1 MAISMTGFGR
11 GEYKDDNYQFL
22 VECKTINHK
31 YADINIRL
39 PRKLSFLEDKAR
51 ILVKDY
57 IKRGRVDLYI
67 KLDLL
72 GSEDVNLKFDEALA
86 TQYVSILK
94 QIKDKFDLVDDIS
107 VMNIAKFPD
116 VIKTE
121 EKEDDEDKLWSMLKV
136 ALENALLKL
145 KEILLSVFPENLKLK
160 DLGKLVVIPTF
171 YVGNEYNSWKAIFY
185 NNLPNS
191 ETEDYRVVD
200 VAMASSAAP
209 VFFPSYDCHIDGGII
224 ATDPSLASI
233 IYSIDEE
240 LGKRMD
246 QIRLL
251 SFGTGYCYNS
261 IKEDTS
267 KWGAIDWVIS
277 KDPDLPII
285 SVTLEGNAQLSQIF
299 SKKLLDSNY
308 YRVNPKMDKDISMDD
323 TKSMDY
329 LLELAAEYNIKDC
342 INWINNKWNK
352 I

>member
-72 GSEDVNLKFDEALA
+72 GSEDVNLKFDEELA

-121 EKEDDEDKLWSMLKV
+121 EKEDDEDKLWSML

-145 KEILLSVFPENLKLK
+145 KEMRSEEGKKLAEDIQNRCDLLKNYIEDIEKYSYNVVIDYKEKLK
-160 DLGKLVVIPTF
+160 NRISDMLEDPSIIDESRLAQEVAIYADKSSITEEIVRFKSHIEQLKNTVVKNESIGRKIDFLIQEMNRETNTIGSKSSDLNITNLVVEI
-171 YVGNEYNSWKAIFY
+171 K
-185 NNLPNS
+185 S
-191 ETEDYRVVD
+191 ELEKIR
-200 VAMASSAAP
+200 
-209 VFFPSYDCHIDGGII
+209 
-224 ATDPSLASI
+224 
-233 IYSIDEE
+233 E
-240 LGKRMD
+240 
-246 QIRLL
+246 QI
-251 SFGTGYCYNS
+251 
-261 IKEDTS
+261 
-267 KWGAIDWVIS
+267 
-277 KDPDLPII
+277 
-285 SVTLEGNAQLSQIF
+285 Q
-299 SKKLLDSNY
+299 
-308 YRVNPKMDKDISMDD
+308 
-323 TKSMDY
+323 
-329 LLELAAEYNIKDC
+329 NIQ
-342 INWINNKWNK
+342 
-352 I
+352 

>member
-145 KEILLSVFPENLKLK
+145 KEMRSEEGKKLAEDIQNRCDLLKNYIEDIEKYSYNVVIDYKEKLK
-160 DLGKLVVIPTF
+160 NRISDMLEDPSIIDESRLAQEVAIYADKSNITEEIVRFKSHIEQLKNTVVKNESIGRKIDFLIQEMNRETNTIGSKSSDLNITNLVVEI
-171 YVGNEYNSWKAIFY
+171 K
-185 NNLPNS
+185 S
-191 ETEDYRVVD
+191 ELEKIR
-200 VAMASSAAP
+200 
-209 VFFPSYDCHIDGGII
+209 
-224 ATDPSLASI
+224 
-233 IYSIDEE
+233 E
-240 LGKRMD
+240 
-246 QIRLL
+246 QI
-251 SFGTGYCYNS
+251 
-261 IKEDTS
+261 
-267 KWGAIDWVIS
+267 
-277 KDPDLPII
+277 
-285 SVTLEGNAQLSQIF
+285 Q
-299 SKKLLDSNY
+299 
-308 YRVNPKMDKDISMDD
+308 
-323 TKSMDY
+323 
-329 LLELAAEYNIKDC
+329 NIE
-342 INWINNKWNK
+342 
-352 I
+352 

>member
-51 ILVKDY
+51 ILIKDY

-72 GSEDVNLKFDEALA
+72 GNEDVNLKFDEELA

-116 VIKTE
+116 IIKTE

-145 KEILLSVFPENLKLK
+145 KEMRSEEGKKLADDIQNRCDLLKNYIEDIEKYSYNVVIDYKEKLK
-160 DLGKLVVIPTF
+160 NRISDMLEDPSIIDENRLAQEVAIYADKSNIFKSYIVQLKNTVVKDEAIGRKIDFLIQEMNRETNTIGSKSSDLNITNLVVE
-171 YVGNEYNSWKAIFY
+171 VK
-185 NNLPNS
+185 S
-191 ETEDYRVVD
+191 ELEKIR
-200 VAMASSAAP
+200 
-209 VFFPSYDCHIDGGII
+209 
-224 ATDPSLASI
+224 
-233 IYSIDEE
+233 E
-240 LGKRMD
+240 
-246 QIRLL
+246 QI
-251 SFGTGYCYNS
+251 
-261 IKEDTS
+261 
-267 KWGAIDWVIS
+267 
-277 KDPDLPII
+277 
-285 SVTLEGNAQLSQIF
+285 Q
-299 SKKLLDSNY
+299 
-308 YRVNPKMDKDISMDD
+308 
-323 TKSMDY
+323 
-329 LLELAAEYNIKDC
+329 NIE
-342 INWINNKWNK
+342 
-352 I
+352 

>member
-67 KLDLL
+67 KLELL
-72 GSEDVNLKFDEALA
+72 GSEDVNLKLDEELA

-145 KEILLSVFPENLKLK
+145 KEMRSEEGKKLAEDIQNRCDLLKNYIEDIEKYSYNVVIDYKEKLK
-160 DLGKLVVIPTF
+160 NRISDMLEDPSIIDESRLAQEVAIYADKSNITEEIVRFKSHIEQLKNTVVKNESIGRKIDFLIQEMNRETNTIGSKSSDLNITNLVVE
-171 YVGNEYNSWKAIFY
+171 VK
-185 NNLPNS
+185 S
-191 ETEDYRVVD
+191 ELEKIR
-200 VAMASSAAP
+200 
-209 VFFPSYDCHIDGGII
+209 
-224 ATDPSLASI
+224 
-233 IYSIDEE
+233 E
-240 LGKRMD
+240 
-246 QIRLL
+246 QI
-251 SFGTGYCYNS
+251 
-261 IKEDTS
+261 
-267 KWGAIDWVIS
+267 
-277 KDPDLPII
+277 
-285 SVTLEGNAQLSQIF
+285 Q
-299 SKKLLDSNY
+299 
-308 YRVNPKMDKDISMDD
+308 
-323 TKSMDY
+323 
-329 LLELAAEYNIKDC
+329 NIE
-342 INWINNKWNK
+342 
-352 I
+352 

>member
-72 GSEDVNLKFDEALA
+72 GSEDVNLKFDEELA

-145 KEILLSVFPENLKLK
+145 KEMRSEEGKKLAEDIKNRCDLLKNYIEDIEKYSYNVVIDYKEKLK
-160 DLGKLVVIPTF
+160 NRISDMLEDPSIIDESRLAQEVAIYADKSSITEEIVRFKSHIEQLKNTVVKNESIGRKIDFLIQEMNRETNTIGSKSSDLNITNLVVE
-171 YVGNEYNSWKAIFY
+171 VK
-185 NNLPNS
+185 S
-191 ETEDYRVVD
+191 ELEKIR
-200 VAMASSAAP
+200 
-209 VFFPSYDCHIDGGII
+209 
-224 ATDPSLASI
+224 
-233 IYSIDEE
+233 E
-240 LGKRMD
+240 
-246 QIRLL
+246 QI
-251 SFGTGYCYNS
+251 
-261 IKEDTS
+261 
-267 KWGAIDWVIS
+267 
-277 KDPDLPII
+277 
-285 SVTLEGNAQLSQIF
+285 Q
-299 SKKLLDSNY
+299 
-308 YRVNPKMDKDISMDD
+308 
-323 TKSMDY
+323 
-329 LLELAAEYNIKDC
+329 NIE
-342 INWINNKWNK
+342 
-352 I
+352 

>member
-72 GSEDVNLKFDEALA
+72 GSEDVNLKFDEELA

-145 KEILLSVFPENLKLK
+145 KEMRSEEGKKLAEDIQNRCDLLKNYIEDIEKYSYNVVIDYKEKLK
-160 DLGKLVVIPTF
+160 NRISDMLEDPSIIDESRLAQEVAIYADKSNITEEIVRFKSHIEQLKNTVVKNESIGRKIDFLIQEMNRETNTIGSKSSDLNITNLVVEI
-171 YVGNEYNSWKAIFY
+171 K
-185 NNLPNS
+185 S
-191 ETEDYRVVD
+191 ELEKIR
-200 VAMASSAAP
+200 
-209 VFFPSYDCHIDGGII
+209 
-224 ATDPSLASI
+224 
-233 IYSIDEE
+233 E
-240 LGKRMD
+240 
-246 QIRLL
+246 QI
-251 SFGTGYCYNS
+251 
-261 IKEDTS
+261 
-267 KWGAIDWVIS
+267 
-277 KDPDLPII
+277 
-285 SVTLEGNAQLSQIF
+285 Q
-299 SKKLLDSNY
+299 
-308 YRVNPKMDKDISMDD
+308 
-323 TKSMDY
+323 
-329 LLELAAEYNIKDC
+329 NIE
-342 INWINNKWNK
+342 
-352 I
+352 

>member
-67 KLDLL
+67 KLELL
-72 GSEDVNLKFDEALA
+72 GSEDVNLKFDEELA

-145 KEILLSVFPENLKLK
+145 KEMRSEEGKKLAEDIQNRCDLLKNYIEDIEKYSYNVVIDDKEKLK
-160 DLGKLVVIPTF
+160 NRISDMLEDPSIIDESRLAQEVAIYADKSSITEEIVRFKSHIEQLKNTVVKNESIGRKIDFLIQEMNRETNTIGSKSSDLNITNLVVE
-171 YVGNEYNSWKAIFY
+171 VK
-185 NNLPNS
+185 S
-191 ETEDYRVVD
+191 ELEKIR
-200 VAMASSAAP
+200 
-209 VFFPSYDCHIDGGII
+209 
-224 ATDPSLASI
+224 
-233 IYSIDEE
+233 E
-240 LGKRMD
+240 
-246 QIRLL
+246 QI
-251 SFGTGYCYNS
+251 
-261 IKEDTS
+261 
-267 KWGAIDWVIS
+267 
-277 KDPDLPII
+277 
-285 SVTLEGNAQLSQIF
+285 Q
-299 SKKLLDSNY
+299 
-308 YRVNPKMDKDISMDD
+308 
-323 TKSMDY
+323 
-329 LLELAAEYNIKDC
+329 NIE
-342 INWINNKWNK
+342 
-352 I
+352 

>member
-57 IKRGRVDLYI
+57 IKWGRVDLYI

-72 GSEDVNLKFDEALA
+72 GSEDVNLKFDEELA

-145 KEILLSVFPENLKLK
+145 KEMRSEEGKKLAEDIQNRCDLLKNYIEDIEKYSYNVVIDYKEKLK
-160 DLGKLVVIPTF
+160 NTVVKNESIGRKIDFLIQEMNRETNTIGSKSSDLNITNLVVE
-171 YVGNEYNSWKAIFY
+171 VK
-185 NNLPNS
+185 S
-191 ETEDYRVVD
+191 ELEKIR
-200 VAMASSAAP
+200 
-209 VFFPSYDCHIDGGII
+209 
-224 ATDPSLASI
+224 
-233 IYSIDEE
+233 E
-240 LGKRMD
+240 
-246 QIRLL
+246 QI
-251 SFGTGYCYNS
+251 
-261 IKEDTS
+261 
-267 KWGAIDWVIS
+267 
-277 KDPDLPII
+277 
-285 SVTLEGNAQLSQIF
+285 Q
-299 SKKLLDSNY
+299 
-308 YRVNPKMDKDISMDD
+308 
-323 TKSMDY
+323 
-329 LLELAAEYNIKDC
+329 NIE
-342 INWINNKWNK
+342 
-352 I
+352 